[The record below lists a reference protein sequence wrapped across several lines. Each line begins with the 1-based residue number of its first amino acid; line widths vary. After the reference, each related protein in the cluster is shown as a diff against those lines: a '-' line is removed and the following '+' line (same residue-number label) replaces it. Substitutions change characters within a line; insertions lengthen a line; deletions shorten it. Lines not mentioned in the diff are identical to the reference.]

1 MFKIPSI
8 VIKVVTIATHEI
20 VKVIVKKGIK
30 K

>member
-8 VIKVVTIATHEI
+8 VIKVISTAAKEV
-20 VKVIVKKGIK
+20 VKAIVKKGIK